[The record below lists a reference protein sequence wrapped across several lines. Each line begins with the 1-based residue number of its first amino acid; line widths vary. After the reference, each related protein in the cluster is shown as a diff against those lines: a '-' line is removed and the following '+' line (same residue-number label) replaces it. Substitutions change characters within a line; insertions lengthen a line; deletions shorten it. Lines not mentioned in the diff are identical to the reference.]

1 MKATWSVFFMA
12 LALGLSSCFKNSEDP
27 NAQLNAEMKFIDEYL
42 DLIGET
48 DVLYDN
54 TTGLRFVLDNFEP
67 DMEGYDAPAHAGQ
80 DVVVEYQAYT
90 LTSSGR
96 STSPF
101 AQGIIDDNI
110 DDVLP
115 KGVQYAISVML
126 EGSSG
131 FVYIPSKHGYGEAGT
146 TTVPPNTTL
155 VYYLQIDE
163 VTRTT
168 AQTAQLDADTS
179 AINTYIKGANLPT
192 AKQHP
197 SGFWYVVNEPPT
209 SSGYPNPYSIITA
222 DYTMKLLTASGPGT
236 VIQQSTL
243 TNAGVFGLI
252 DALKLGVPL
261 VGVGSKVTFYIPST
275 LGYGSTTKEGI
286 PANSNLVFEMKLTS
300 IAQ

>member
-54 TTGLRFVLDNFEP
+54 QTGLRFVLDTFEP

-80 DVVVEYQAYT
+80 NVKVQYWGYT

-96 STSPF
+96 SSTPF
-101 AQGIIDDNI
+101 AFGTIDDNI

-115 KGVQYAISVML
+115 TGVQYAISVML

-131 FVYIPSKHGYGEAGT
+131 EVYIPSKHGYGEAGT
-146 TTVPPNTTL
+146 STIPPNTTL

-163 VTRTT
+163 VTRTA
-168 AQTAQLDADTS
+168 AQTSQLDIDTT
-179 AINTYIKGANLPT
+179 AINAYIKGANLPT

-209 SSGYPNPYSIITA
+209 GSGYPNPYSVATF
-222 DYTMKLLTASGPGT
+222 DYTLKLLTAQGPGT
-236 VIQQSTL
+236 VIQQNTI
-243 TNAGVFGLI
+243 TQGIFGLI
-252 DALKLGVPL
+252 DGLKLGMPL
-261 VGVGSKVTFYIPST
+261 VGVGSKVTFYIPSV
-275 LGYGSTTKEGI
+275 LGYGGSTQQTGI
-286 PANSNLVFEMKLTS
+286 PANSNLVFEIKLTS